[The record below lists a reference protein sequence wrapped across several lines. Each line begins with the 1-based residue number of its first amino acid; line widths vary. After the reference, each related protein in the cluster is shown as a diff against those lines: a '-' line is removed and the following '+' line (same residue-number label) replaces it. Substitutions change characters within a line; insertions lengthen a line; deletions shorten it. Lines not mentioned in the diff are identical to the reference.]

1 MYSKDMSYP
10 SNFIGIKFDR
20 PSCTLLNNFFY
31 NVNIKTKNGYV
42 LMHPAFVSHCIVD
55 WSQKIG
61 YLSQHGEVNMQCKQK
76 T

>member
-1 MYSKDMSYP
+1 M
-10 SNFIGIKFDR
+10 
-20 PSCTLLNNFFY
+20 
-31 NVNIKTKNGYV
+31 KNGYV

>member
-1 MYSKDMSYP
+1 M
-10 SNFIGIKFDR
+10 
-20 PSCTLLNNFFY
+20 
-31 NVNIKTKNGYV
+31 KNGYV

-76 T
+76 NIENLVIKSKGMVRIVDIYFVLHLISNMLHIS